1 MKIHQIQN
9 VITILKFSKCT
20 IFFYEIFLE
29 NSYNG
34 EKCKSFMQWTCR
46 SVVDNLNYCAIV
58 RGQDNVENND

>member
-1 MKIHQIQN
+1 M
-9 VITILKFSKCT
+9 KFSKCT

-34 EKCKSFMQWTCR
+34 EKCKSFMHWTCR

-58 RGQDNVENND
+58 RGQDNVENNDWS